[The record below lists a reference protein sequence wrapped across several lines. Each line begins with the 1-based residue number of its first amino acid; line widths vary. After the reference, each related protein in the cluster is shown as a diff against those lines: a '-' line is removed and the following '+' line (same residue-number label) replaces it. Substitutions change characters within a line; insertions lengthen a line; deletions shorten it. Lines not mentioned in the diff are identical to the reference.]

1 MLPENYP
8 SRSDAEK
15 RLLAVNAALEL
26 IKASVAARMVMK
38 GAISLPK
45 ISNIP
50 VTTWLNWRTPFRPRW
65 KAVERTRRR

>member
-26 IKASVAARMVMK
+26 IKASVAAPNSYEGRDK
-38 GAISLPK
+38 LAKDI
-45 ISNIP
+45 
-50 VTTWLNWRTPFRPRW
+50 
-65 KAVERTRRR
+65 E

>member
-26 IKASVAARMVMK
+26 IKASVAAPNGYEGRDK
-38 GAISLPK
+38 LAKDI
-45 ISNIP
+45 
-50 VTTWLNWRTPFRPRW
+50 
-65 KAVERTRRR
+65 EYTRHHLAELADTIQAALESR